1 MRFFVHYFEKAR
13 FGLFMNA
20 NSRSDDSLCQS
31 CISQFHSWFH
41 GFQIYL
47 YLLNRSRRRRSLP
60 ARVMSEGN
68 SCDCFMDD

>member
-47 YLLNRSRRRRSLP
+47 LSSKSFPSSPLSPSPGHERGERLRLFH
-60 ARVMSEGN
+60 G
-68 SCDCFMDD
+68 